1 MAEDLEQPILAKLT
15 TEIISAYVSHNQIG
29 TAELAELIGGV
40 AGQLG
45 RIGSELEQ
53 PAEAVPAVPVRHSIR
68 PGHLVCLVCGKLQKV
83 LKRHLGAAHQLT
95 AAGYREQFGLKP
107 DYPMAAP
114 NYAQQRRELALSIGL
129 GRPRKPTPKPR
140 RKTAARSRAKAQGAV
155 APAAGE

>member
-68 PGHLVCLVCGKLQKV
+68 PGHLVCLVCGKPQKV

-95 AAGYREQFGLKP
+95 AAAYREQFGLKP

-114 NYAQQRRELALSIGL
+114 NYARQRRELVLKIGL
-129 GRPRKPTPKPR
+129 GRPRKPARRR
-140 RKTAARSRAKAQGAV
+140 RKKATGSAV
-155 APAAGE
+155 ASATQR